1 GDERFLDFVRE
12 QLTLFSGLHHTIC
25 FEITETSAIAN
36 LDKASRFIQELR
48 RLGCK
53 FSLDDFGAGMSSF
66 AYLKHLSVDYLK
78 IDGSFVKDM
87 IRDPLDTA
95 MVESINHIGHV
106 MGKLTIAEFVE
117 NDEILARVRELG
129 VDYAQ
134 GYGIAKPVP
143 FNEVALRH
151 SGMRQLA
158 LLPATADSEQ

>member
-1 GDERFLDFVRE
+1 MARMPIGADALRL
-12 QLTLFSGLHHTIC
+12 
-25 FEITETSAIAN
+25 EITETTMMHEPEHMREI
-36 LDKASRFIQELR
+36 LR
-48 RLGCK
+48 DLETIGVR
-53 FSLDDFGAGMSSF
+53 SQIDDFGIGYSSLRF
-66 AYLKHLSVDYLK
+66 LQQFHSDALK

-87 IRDPLDTA
+87 ISDPLDTA